1 MPNINP
7 LYWDST
13 YEIVLNLIGAYPHI
27 DPDQVGIQQLLDMIL
42 ALPNFADEPVLA
54 NEDLLVDILRVW
66 YEEALFYDNPT

>member
-13 YEIVLNLIGAYPHI
+13 YEIVLNLIAVYSQI
-27 DPDQVGIQQLLDMIL
+27 DPNQVGVQQLLEMIL

>member
-1 MPNINP
+1 MPNISP

-13 YEIVLNLIGAYPHI
+13 YEIVLNLIGVYPQLN
-27 DPDQVGIQQLLDMIL
+27 PDQVGIQQLLEMIL

>member
-13 YEIVLNLIGAYPHI
+13 YEIVLNLIGVYPQLN
-27 DPDQVGIQQLLDMIL
+27 PDQVGIQQLLEMIL

>member
-13 YEIVLNLIGAYPHI
+13 YEIVLNLIAVYPQI
-27 DPDQVGIQQLLDMIL
+27 DPNQLGVQQLLEMIL

>member
-13 YEIVLNLIGAYPHI
+13 YEIVLNLIGAYPEL
-27 DPDQVGIQQLLDMIL
+27 DPDQVGIQQLLEMVL
-42 ALPNFADEPVLA
+42 ALPNFADDPVLA

-66 YEEALFYDNPT
+66 YEEALFYDNPI